1 MDDFIF
7 SPPIAFIVYLLLVSI
22 LVGIGRVLAGPA
34 NLTSG
39 KTSTYTGG
47 EVSPT
52 ELASPGY
59 RPFFVLGLFFAV
71 LHLGVLVIASS
82 DLTAVG
88 AIYLIG
94 LMFTLL
100 ALILG

>member
-1 MDDFIF
+1 MNELIF
-7 SPPIAFIVYLLLVSI
+7 SPPVAFIAYLILVSI

-34 NLTSG
+34 KLTPG
-39 KTSTYTGG
+39 KSSTYTGG
-47 EVSPT
+47 EISPT

-71 LHLGVLVIASS
+71 LHLGVLVVASS
-82 DLTAVG
+82 GLSPIGV
-88 AIYLIG
+88 IYLVG